1 MRQRPGLSSI
11 LLLLAEEQPGLP
23 SILLLLAEK
32 EKPWV
37 PSLSFCEAGGKT
49 CA

>member
-11 LLLLAEEQPGLP
+11 LLLLAEEQPGL
-23 SILLLLAEK
+23 STLRLLE
-32 EKPWV
+32 EPWV
-37 PSLSFCEAGGKT
+37 PSLSLCEVAGKA

>member
-23 SILLLLAEK
+23 AILLLLGE
-32 EKPWV
+32 EPWV
-37 PSLSFCEAGGKT
+37 PSLSLCEVAGKA